1 MPHFAVVPGPPRPN
15 PLVLSRARLLH
26 ALDDAAA
33 APLTLVRGPDG
44 AGKTTLLQH
53 WATAR
58 ERPAAWVSARRSPMA
73 PVEQPGPSARFLAA
87 LLAGA
92 FEVPGPAEAA
102 LIEKVGREAA
112 NGAELRS
119 MLTRLAHLAARD
131 LLILEDLHLATGF
144 PAEDLLLDLL
154 RAMPGLRIVASTAA
168 LGSIE
173 LRKALLE
180 LDVAVI
186 GPEELAFTAE
196 ECQRALT
203 GSGLQ
208 SQAQEIRTLTSGLP
222 RWVRFMA
229 LTATAPACSIPRRQ
243 LSAVLDAGAADLAE
257 LLSPPRISAAFAD
270 FLLGACVPDEL
281 QASLAAHIWGSQ
293 NADAMIREAEQKGLL
308 TRSGDGGAAM
318 VPLVRSAVLAG
329 ARKSSP
335 ARVHALE
342 EICGR
347 YFLEQGKPLE
357 ALRHA
362 MAADSLDLAT
372 EIIRHRALELFT
384 FHGPETRKLLEGVSL
399 RRLARQPAPALALAV
414 LYNSSAFR
422 RVRGA
427 ELATLALSGARVL
440 FRSMPEAERLLLIL
454 VEAVTL
460 RGSGQLDRSAA
471 RARSGLQTYME
482 MPLTERERIGPLES
496 VAVAH
501 LGISLWRAGATE
513 EAESAF
519 TQAASLA
526 AAQHKPDY
534 EGYYH
539 SLSACLLAGRGDLT
553 GAAHFLRLCSTLDW
567 GTGELHHYSE
577 TPLRLAEA
585 LTALEVGDAA
595 AAKASLARVLDR
607 ADAMELWPRVRYLD
621 ALSDLV
627 AGNPEPAAA
636 RLEEVLSHREGL
648 PPTGGTEYALLVRMQ
663 SFLMLAAGFPG
674 RALAVAGS
682 LPKTQRDLV
691 TARIHLA
698 TGQPGKTLSAV
709 IRLGTGGSLR
719 RQAEV
724 AGLSAAARLQLEPG
738 PGLAPGVKL
747 ELARLSVLYQ
757 SQGLRLSTA
766 LLPAG
771 GLERVRDA
779 AAEAGLDVGL
789 EPFPASVIGST
800 AGIPEL
806 TPRELAILNSLAQS
820 GSLAEIAGMQFVSV
834 NTVKSQLRGL
844 YRKLG
849 VTGRDEALNEALR
862 RGLL

>member
-44 AGKTTLLQH
+44 AGKTTLLQD
-53 WATAR
+53 WAAAR
-58 ERPAAWVSARRSPMA
+58 DRPAAWVSARRSAMA
-73 PVEQPGPSARFLAA
+73 PAEQPGPSARFLSA

-92 FEVPGPAEAA
+92 FEVPGPADAA
-102 LIEKVGREAA
+102 LIEEVGREAA
-112 NGAELRS
+112 EGAELRS
-119 MLTRLAHLAARD
+119 VLSRLAHLPARD

-144 PAEDLLLDLL
+144 PAEDLLLDML
-154 RAMPGLRIVASTAA
+154 RAVPGLRIVASTAA

-186 GPEELAFTAE
+186 GPEQLAFTVE
-196 ECQRALT
+196 ECERALA
-203 GSGLQ
+203 GSGLRA
-208 SQAQEIRTLTSGLP
+208 QAEEIRTLTSGLP

-229 LTATAPACSIPRRQ
+229 LSSAPVRSRPGRQ
-243 LSAVLDAGAADLAE
+243 LPAVLDAVAADLAE
-257 LLSPPRISAAFAD
+257 LLSPPRVSAALAD
-270 FLLGACVPDEL
+270 FLLGACVPEEL
-281 QASLAAHIWGSQ
+281 PASLAAHIWGSQ
-293 NADAMIREAEQKGLL
+293 NADTMIREAEQKGLL
-308 TRSGDGGAAM
+308 TRSSDGGAVM
-318 VPLVRSAVLAG
+318 IPLLRSAVLAG

-347 YFLEQGKPLE
+347 YFLEQGQPLE

-427 ELATLALSGARVL
+427 ELATLALSGARLL

-454 VEAVTL
+454 VEAVAL

-471 RARSGLQTYME
+471 RARSGLQTYRE
-482 MPLTERERIGPLES
+482 MPLGERERIGPLES

-526 AAQHKPDY
+526 AAQHQPDF

-539 SLSACLLAGRGDLT
+539 SLSACLLAGRGDMT
-553 GAAHFLRLCSTLDW
+553 GAAHFLRLCSDLEW
-567 GTGELHHYSE
+567 GRGELHHYSE

-585 LTALEVGDAA
+585 MTALEAGDAA
-595 AAKASLARVLDR
+595 AAKAALAGVLDR

-621 ALSDLV
+621 ALSDLA

-636 RLEEVLSHREGL
+636 RLEEVLSQRDGL
-648 PPTGGTEYALLVRMQ
+648 PPVSGPEHALLVRVQ
-663 SFLMLAAGFPG
+663 SLLMLAAGFPG
-674 RALAVAGS
+674 RALAMAGS
-682 LPKTQRDLV
+682 LPKTERDLV

-698 TGQPGKTLSAV
+698 TGQAGKTLSAV
-709 IRLGTGGSLR
+709 IRLGAGGSLR

-738 PGLAPGVKL
+738 LAPGVKL

-757 SQGLRLSTA
+757 SHGLRLSTA
-766 LLPAG
+766 LLPAAD
-771 GLERVRDA
+771 LERVRDA

-789 EPFPASVIGST
+789 EPFPESVIGST
-800 AGIPEL
+800 AGMPEL

-820 GSLAEIAGMQFVSV
+820 GSLAEIAGMHFVSV

-849 VTGRDEALNEALR
+849 VAGRDEALNEALR